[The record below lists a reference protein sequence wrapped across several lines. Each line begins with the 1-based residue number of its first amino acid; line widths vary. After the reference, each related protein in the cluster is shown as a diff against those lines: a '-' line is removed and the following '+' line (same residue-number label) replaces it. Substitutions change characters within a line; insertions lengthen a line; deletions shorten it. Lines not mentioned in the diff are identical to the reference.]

1 MVRVVLLLIFNPLV
15 LAAQFKNIVLAS
27 QTEGRY
33 PPVEPSIVV
42 NPTNPKNIVTGIVM
56 DRAIYTTDGG
66 MTWNESILQSSYGVA
81 GDPALIADH
90 KGNIYYF
97 HLSGPKD
104 KGREA
109 EEWLDRISVQKST
122 NKGETWG
129 PAAFTGLN
137 PPIDNDKPW
146 PAVHPKKDFIA
157 VTWTQFDKYGSADTT
172 HHSNIMFSKST
183 SKGDKWS
190 DPVQINRISGDC
202 LDSDFTV
209 EGAVPAISFD
219 DKIYVVW
226 SHGGNIYMD
235 RSFDDGKTW
244 LKNDLEI
251 AKQIGG
257 WDLTIPGLSRCNGFP
272 VAVVDN
278 SGSPFTGSLYVAW
291 ADQRNGENDTD
302 IWISR
307 SANRGDNW
315 SAPVKVNQD
324 TKGKHQFL
332 PWLTIDQ
339 TNGIIYLVYYDRRN
353 YDDNQTDVYLAW
365 SVDGGNKFSEV
376 KISESPFIPTE
387 EKFLGDYTNISAHK
401 NVIAAVWTR
410 MDDGQTKV
418 IATIINQSDLP
429 KK

>member
-1 MVRVVLLLIFNPLV
+1 
-15 LAAQFKNIVLAS
+15 
-27 QTEGRY
+27 
-33 PPVEPSIVV
+33 
-42 NPTNPKNIVTGIVM
+42 
-56 DRAIYTTDGG
+56 
-66 MTWNESILQSSYGVA
+66 
-81 GDPALIADH
+81 
-90 KGNIYYF
+90 
-97 HLSGPKD
+97 
-104 KGREA
+104 
-109 EEWLDRISVQKST
+109 
-122 NKGETWG
+122 
-129 PAAFTGLN
+129 
-137 PPIDNDKPW
+137 
-146 PAVHPKKDFIA
+146 
-157 VTWTQFDKYGSADTT
+157 
-172 HHSNIMFSKST
+172 
-183 SKGDKWS
+183 
-190 DPVQINRISGDC
+190 
-202 LDSDFTV
+202 
-209 EGAVPAISFD
+209 
-219 DKIYVVW
+219 
-226 SHGGNIYMD
+226 MD